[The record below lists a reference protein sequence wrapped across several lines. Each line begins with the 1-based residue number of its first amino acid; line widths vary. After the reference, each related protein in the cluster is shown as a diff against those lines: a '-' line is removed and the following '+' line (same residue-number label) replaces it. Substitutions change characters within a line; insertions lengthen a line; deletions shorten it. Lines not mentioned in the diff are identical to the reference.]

1 MGITGNPVQAIV
13 GIGFSRNTSG
23 IRQDGRVSNPL
34 RPLRPLRHCDLAT
47 LRHCGTDRP
56 GVLHSWVHFV
66 VHFSGLV
73 LLARAL
79 ATGDAAVILQVFQNN
94 GFAST
99 PARE

>member
-34 RPLRPLRHCDLAT
+34 RPLRPLRHGDLAT
-47 LRHCGTDRP
+47 PIDR
-56 GVLHSWVHFV
+56 GYCIVGVHFV